1 MAGAIIENMSGRKLA
16 MIGSVLIL
24 CQIICFLVGAV
35 FSPAPNNS
43 DQFLATKVTDKEYR
57 YRKRRIFRSS
67 VERFVR
73 QICACR
79 NCSGVDISSDYK
91 SEYCNSPGSCL
102 DPDPDLDSQMGSGS
116 NDLFES

>member
-43 DQFLATKVTDKEYR
+43 DQFLATKVPKQRICGIYSRVSNPYSFYTDPEPA
-57 YRKRRIFRSS
+57 F
-67 VERFVR
+67 
-73 QICACR
+73 
-79 NCSGVDISSDYK
+79 
-91 SEYCNSPGSCL
+91 
-102 DPDPDLDSQMGSGS
+102 
-116 NDLFES
+116 

>member
-57 YRKRRIFRSS
+57 Y
-67 VERFVR
+67 VEFLEVPSKGL
-73 QICACR
+73 
-79 NCSGVDISSDYK
+79 CSKYVLGQFG
-91 SEYCNSPGSCL
+91 NWL
-102 DPDPDLDSQMGSGS
+102 
-116 NDLFES
+116 

>member
-43 DQFLATKVTDKEYR
+43 DQFLATKVTDKEYLGYIEDR
-57 YRKRRIFRSS
+57 QKFLHLRSS
-67 VERFVR
+67 IERIVR
-73 QICACR
+73 QICAWTG
-79 NCSGVDISSDYK
+79 CSLVIISSD
-91 SEYCNSPGSCL
+91 
-102 DPDPDLDSQMGSGS
+102 
-116 NDLFES
+116 

>member
-43 DQFLATKVTDKEYR
+43 DQFLATKVYR
-57 YRKRRIFRSS
+57 RQARNPCSLEVLSERI
-67 VERFVR
+67 VR
-73 QICACR
+73 QICALTR
-79 NCSGVDISSDYK
+79 YSQVVISSD
-91 SEYCNSPGSCL
+91 
-102 DPDPDLDSQMGSGS
+102 
-116 NDLFES
+116 

>member
-43 DQFLATKVTDKEYR
+43 DQFLATKVTDKEYVGYIEDR
-57 YRKRRIFRSS
+57 QKSMHLRSS
-67 VERFVR
+67 LGKD
-73 QICACR
+73 CAP
-79 NCSGVDISSDYK
+79 NM
-91 SEYCNSPGSCL
+91 CL
-102 DPDPDLDSQMGSGS
+102 D
-116 NDLFES
+116 EI

>member
-57 YRKRRIFRSS
+57 YRYEEF
-67 VERFVR
+67 VEVPSKGLCGKYVLG
-73 QICACR
+73 QDVA
-79 NCSGVDISSDYK
+79 
-91 SEYCNSPGSCL
+91 
-102 DPDPDLDSQMGSGS
+102 
-116 NDLFES
+116 